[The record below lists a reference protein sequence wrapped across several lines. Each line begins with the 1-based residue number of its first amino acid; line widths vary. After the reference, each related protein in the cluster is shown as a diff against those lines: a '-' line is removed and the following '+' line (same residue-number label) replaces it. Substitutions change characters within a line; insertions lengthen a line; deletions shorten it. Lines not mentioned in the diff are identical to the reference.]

1 MRLPRPGGRGH
12 AGMRPPRG
20 ATPESTPIPWN
31 YRVWPPSRTM
41 LYPEYPTTMAKDEI
55 KTTIDSDGLRYR
67 SKPAGSP
74 FGSAGAFTTATMS
87 CFLCGKHRP
96 RASLKGRKLLGRTQ
110 FVCAP
115 SCKEL
120 ADAENKKG

>member
-1 MRLPRPGGRGH
+1 
-12 AGMRPPRG
+12 
-20 ATPESTPIPWN
+20 
-31 YRVWPPSRTM
+31 
-41 LYPEYPTTMAKDEI
+41 MAKDEI

-67 SKPAGSP
+67 SKPPVRRSARPVPSP
-74 FGSAGAFTTATMS
+74 RQRCPAS
-87 CFLCGKHRP
+87 CAASTP

-120 ADAENKKG
+120 ADQEKSKG